1 MNSSQQQTSA
11 AASDVWLNLGFLH
24 EAVHNFS
31 DKGCLEHFW
40 ACVCRNSRWV
50 VPAKCMC
57 VIMRTDPNSFRI
69 VGRLERG
76 NFYEPEDTI
85 YAIQDNFVGQAL
97 QTNGVRW
104 FRAPWQES
112 SGCPLSDWIVENSPV
127 AILSAPIQMGDEQV
141 GAMLFGFRR
150 IRKQDETMLGS
161 MALGYS
167 LYVGMTNSILQTTR
181 ELEKTNQQ
189 LEAEILER
197 KQAQENLATA
207 RDQALEAS
215 RLKSELL
222 AKVSHELRTPLGT
235 ILGYSEY
242 LHDGIF
248 GAMTNQQQQ
257 ITYKIINS
265 TNYLTNMV
273 NDLLDQS
280 HYESDDIA
288 LHPEWFPVKAWLAE
302 VDTKMGVLAHKKGL
316 RLSFDIDDALP
327 VHVYGDKDRLQQ
339 IIVNLTGNA
348 IKFTEIG
355 EVQIRLYCPTV
366 SQWAIQ
372 VIDSGPGIPFE
383 AQGYIFEPFRQIDGS
398 ETRRH
403 SGTGLGLSITKQ
415 LVNQMGG
422 EIQLKSEVGQG
433 STFTVLLPLKVKE
446 EIGE

>member
-1 MNSSQQQTSA
+1 A
-11 AASDVWLNLGFLH
+11 
-24 EAVHNFS
+24 
-31 DKGCLEHFW
+31 CLEHFW

-57 VIMRTDPNSFRI
+57 VLMRVEQDSFKI

-76 NFYEPEDTI
+76 NFYEPEGTVYKI
-85 YAIQDNFVGQAL
+85 ENNFVGQAL
-97 QTNGVRW
+97 QTNGVQW
-104 FRAPWQES
+104 FKQLREES
-112 SGCPLSDWIVENSPV
+112 SSCPLTPWIIENNPV

-141 GAMLFGFRR
+141 GAMLFGFR
-150 IRKQDETMLGS
+150 ILRKQDETMLGS

-167 LYVGMTNSILQTTR
+167 LYVGMTNSILQKTR

-197 KQAQENLATA
+197 KQAQESLATA

-248 GAMTNQQQQ
+248 GAMSNQQQQ

-288 LHPEWFPVKAWLAE
+288 LHPKWFPVKAWLAE
-302 VDTKMGVLAHKKGL
+302 IDTKMSVLAHKKGL
-316 RLSFDIDDALP
+316 RLLFDIDDTMPLRL
-327 VHVYGDKDRLQQ
+327 YGDKDRLQQ

-348 IKFTEIG
+348 IKFTEAG
-355 EVQIRLYCPTV
+355 EVQIRLYSPSP
-366 SQWAIQ
+366 SQWTIQ
-372 VIDSGPGIPFE
+372 VIDTGPGIPAE
-383 AQGYIFEPFRQIDGS
+383 AHAYIFEPFRQIDGS

-403 SGTGLGLSITKQ
+403 GGTGLGLSITKQ
-415 LVNQMGG
+415 LVNQMNGK
-422 EIQLKSEVGQG
+422 IYLDSKIGQG
-433 STFTVLLPLKVKE
+433 STFTVILPLQLVEK
-446 EIGE
+446 IGE